1 MYWDVP
7 RGASYGEKVM
17 RKFKYTIKE
26 EQGIHARPASF
37 LIQEARTYESRITLR
52 VKGKEADASN
62 IIAVMALDVMC
73 GQKVEVEI
81 CGTDEGVAY
90 RGMKKFFEEFKA
102 FALKGNMMDMAI
114 GVLIGGAFST
124 LVTSLT
130 DNIINPIIG
139 ILFQTDFS
147 DVVLHLPFGINLG
160 IGAFISAVINFI
172 ILAFVLFCMLKA
184 MNKLMDLGKHEEEK
198 PAEPEAPKAPTQE
211 ELLAEILAV
220 LKEQQAANGK

>member
-1 MYWDVP
+1 
-7 RGASYGEKVM
+7 
-17 RKFKYTIKE
+17 
-26 EQGIHARPASF
+26 
-37 LIQEARTYESRITLR
+37 
-52 VKGKEADASN
+52 
-62 IIAVMALDVMC
+62 
-73 GQKVEVEI
+73 
-81 CGTDEGVAY
+81 
-90 RGMKKFFEEFKA
+90 MKKFLEEFKA

-147 DVVLHLPFGINLG
+147 DVVLHLPFDINLG

-184 MNKLMDLGKHEEEK
+184 MNKLMDLENKVSVIDQLIMKKKSPPSRK
-198 PAEPEAPKAPTQE
+198 PLRPRRRRSC
-211 ELLAEILAV
+211 
-220 LKEQQAANGK
+220 

>member
-1 MYWDVP
+1 MP
-7 RGASYGEKVM
+7 RLQPVWGMALKNLSIQEETHYEKVSG
-17 RKFKYTIKE
+17 RV
-26 EQGIHARPASF
+26 QSF
-37 LIQEARTYESRITLR
+37 CPERQHD
-52 VKGKEADASN
+52 GH
-62 IIAVMALDVMC
+62 
-73 GQKVEVEI
+73 
-81 CGTDEGVAY
+81 
-90 RGMKKFFEEFKA
+90 
-102 FALKGNMMDMAI
+102 
-114 GVLIGGAFST
+114 AFST

-147 DVVLHLPFGINLG
+147 DVVLHLPFDINLG

-211 ELLAEILAV
+211 ELLTEILAV

>member
-1 MYWDVP
+1 
-7 RGASYGEKVM
+7 
-17 RKFKYTIKE
+17 
-26 EQGIHARPASF
+26 
-37 LIQEARTYESRITLR
+37 
-52 VKGKEADASN
+52 
-62 IIAVMALDVMC
+62 
-73 GQKVEVEI
+73 
-81 CGTDEGVAY
+81 
-90 RGMKKFFEEFKA
+90 MKKFLEEFKA

-130 DNIINPIIG
+130 DN
-139 ILFQTDFS
+139 
-147 DVVLHLPFGINLG
+147 
-160 IGAFISAVINFI
+160 FISAVINFI

-211 ELLAEILAV
+211 ELLTEILAV

>member
-1 MYWDVP
+1 
-7 RGASYGEKVM
+7 
-17 RKFKYTIKE
+17 
-26 EQGIHARPASF
+26 
-37 LIQEARTYESRITLR
+37 
-52 VKGKEADASN
+52 
-62 IIAVMALDVMC
+62 
-73 GQKVEVEI
+73 
-81 CGTDEGVAY
+81 
-90 RGMKKFFEEFKA
+90 MKKFLEEFKA

-114 GVLIGGAFST
+114 GVLIGGGAFST

-147 DVVLHLPFGINLG
+147 DVVLHLPFDINLG

-198 PAEPEAPKAPTQE
+198 PAEPEPEKAPEPTKE
-211 ELLAEILAV
+211 ELLLTEIRDL
-220 LKEQQAANGK
+220 LKNK

>member
-1 MYWDVP
+1 
-7 RGASYGEKVM
+7 
-17 RKFKYTIKE
+17 
-26 EQGIHARPASF
+26 
-37 LIQEARTYESRITLR
+37 
-52 VKGKEADASN
+52 
-62 IIAVMALDVMC
+62 
-73 GQKVEVEI
+73 
-81 CGTDEGVAY
+81 
-90 RGMKKFFEEFKA
+90 MKKFLEEFKA

-114 GVLIGGAFST
+114 GVLIG
-124 LVTSLT
+124 
-130 DNIINPIIG
+130 IIG

-147 DVVLHLPFGINLG
+147 DVVLHLPFDINLG

-211 ELLAEILAV
+211 ELLTEILAV

>member
-1 MYWDVP
+1 
-7 RGASYGEKVM
+7 
-17 RKFKYTIKE
+17 
-26 EQGIHARPASF
+26 
-37 LIQEARTYESRITLR
+37 
-52 VKGKEADASN
+52 
-62 IIAVMALDVMC
+62 
-73 GQKVEVEI
+73 
-81 CGTDEGVAY
+81 
-90 RGMKKFFEEFKA
+90 MKKFLEEFKA

-147 DVVLHLPFGINLG
+147 DVVLHLPFDINLG

-198 PAEPEAPKAPTQE
+198 PAEPEPESEDPEPTKEE
-211 ELLAEILAV
+211 ELLTEILAV

>member
-1 MYWDVP
+1 
-7 RGASYGEKVM
+7 
-17 RKFKYTIKE
+17 
-26 EQGIHARPASF
+26 
-37 LIQEARTYESRITLR
+37 
-52 VKGKEADASN
+52 
-62 IIAVMALDVMC
+62 
-73 GQKVEVEI
+73 
-81 CGTDEGVAY
+81 
-90 RGMKKFFEEFKA
+90 MKKFLEEFKA

-130 DNIINPIIG
+130 DNIIN
-139 ILFQTDFS
+139 QTDFS
-147 DVVLHLPFGINLG
+147 DVVLHLPFDINLG

-172 ILAFVLFCMLKA
+172 ILAFVLLCMLKA

-211 ELLAEILAV
+211 ELLTEILAV

>member
-1 MYWDVP
+1 
-7 RGASYGEKVM
+7 
-17 RKFKYTIKE
+17 
-26 EQGIHARPASF
+26 
-37 LIQEARTYESRITLR
+37 
-52 VKGKEADASN
+52 
-62 IIAVMALDVMC
+62 
-73 GQKVEVEI
+73 
-81 CGTDEGVAY
+81 
-90 RGMKKFFEEFKA
+90 MKKFLEEFKA

-147 DVVLHLPFGINLG
+147 DVVLHLPFDINLG

-184 MNKLMDLGKHEEEK
+184 MNKLMDLGKHEEE
-198 PAEPEAPKAPTQE
+198 PEAPKAPTQE
-211 ELLAEILAV
+211 ELLTEILAV

>member
-1 MYWDVP
+1 
-7 RGASYGEKVM
+7 
-17 RKFKYTIKE
+17 
-26 EQGIHARPASF
+26 
-37 LIQEARTYESRITLR
+37 
-52 VKGKEADASN
+52 
-62 IIAVMALDVMC
+62 
-73 GQKVEVEI
+73 
-81 CGTDEGVAY
+81 
-90 RGMKKFFEEFKA
+90 MKKFLEEFKA

-114 GVLIGGAFST
+114 GVL
-124 LVTSLT
+124 
-130 DNIINPIIG
+130 
-139 ILFQTDFS
+139 LFQTDFS
-147 DVVLHLPFGINLG
+147 DVVLHLPFDINLG